1 MPAAAPRC
9 DGPSQDL
16 GEDDDGVEDDALSFG
31 SDAPV
36 SMEGCSRAGGASV
49 ALDTPRSPERQDG
62 EEGGEEGGE
71 EAEARAEQERRVE
84 DRRIAEMERRHR
96 MELQRLADEHHRK
109 LEEERRRDRQLKEQ
123 APLSEEK
130 FNDAL
135 DAILQ
140 AITREREHAGKGAST
155 PWKNFKVQ
163 REAVVGAFTEDDV
176 GKSLT
181 IAGGVVTVNG
191 ISRAVLWG
199 KQVPPKVSGAEILSV
214 EGRVGGRLEVQGAG
228 MLRENPM
235 SGLVAQVL
243 AYMGKVKAQV
253 GPTPKPLSLA
263 FTLTLRMA
271 LTLRS

>member
-1 MPAAAPRC
+1 M
-9 DGPSQDL
+9 
-16 GEDDDGVEDDALSFG
+16 
-31 SDAPV
+31 
-36 SMEGCSRAGGASV
+36 
-49 ALDTPRSPERQDG
+49 
-62 EEGGEEGGE
+62 
-71 EAEARAEQERRVE
+71 E

-96 MELQRLADEHHRK
+96 LELQWLADEHHRR
-109 LEEERRRDRQLKEQ
+109 LEEERRRDRRPKEQ

-135 DAILQ
+135 EAILQ

-176 GKSLT
+176 GKSLS

-191 ISRAVLWG
+191 INRAVLWG

-263 FTLTLRMA
+263 LTLTR
-271 LTLRS
+271 

>member
-1 MPAAAPRC
+1 M
-9 DGPSQDL
+9 
-16 GEDDDGVEDDALSFG
+16 
-31 SDAPV
+31 
-36 SMEGCSRAGGASV
+36 
-49 ALDTPRSPERQDG
+49 
-62 EEGGEEGGE
+62 
-71 EAEARAEQERRVE
+71 
-84 DRRIAEMERRHR
+84 
-96 MELQRLADEHHRK
+96 
-109 LEEERRRDRQLKEQ
+109 
-123 APLSEEK
+123 
-130 FNDAL
+130 
-135 DAILQ
+135 
-140 AITREREHAGKGAST
+140 
-155 PWKNFKVQ
+155 Q

-191 ISRAVLWG
+191 INRAVLWG
-199 KQVPPKVSGAEILSV
+199 KQVPPRVSGAEILSV

-263 FTLTLRMA
+263 LTLTLRMA